1 MSKIDKN
8 MPMKDLTSSNEHPFA
23 LSRNM
28 FTQIS
33 QIEQAKTLNTSKQKK
48 FYGNSS
54 NRDASAVTTRR
65 GINQASSTFSLNGQ
79 MMSNQSVRDVNDT
92 RQALRRVRS
101 GGSTVPAKKTHQYE
115 NARVFY
121 PGTKR

>member
-1 MSKIDKN
+1 
-8 MPMKDLTSSNEHPFA
+8 MPMKDLTSNNEHPFA

-33 QIEQAKTLNTSKQKK
+33 QIDQAKTLNTSKQKK

-101 GGSTVPAKKTHQYE
+101 GGSIVPAKKTHQYE
-115 NARVFY
+115 SARVFY

>member
-1 MSKIDKN
+1 
-8 MPMKDLTSSNEHPFA
+8 MPIKDLTSNNEHPYA

-33 QIEQAKTLNTSKQKK
+33 QIDQAKTLNTSKHKK

-65 GINQASSTFSLNGQ
+65 GINQIGRKFF
-79 MMSNQSVRDVNDT
+79 R
-92 RQALRRVRS
+92 
-101 GGSTVPAKKTHQYE
+101 
-115 NARVFY
+115 
-121 PGTKR
+121 